1 MLVISTGL
9 VSPRIEPYSF
19 FSPNIVERLEPALP
33 ALVRVFL
40 LSLNGEL
47 AGSVGLQGSAHS
59 SAHSHSLGTVQAVA
73 QGRFS
78 ATLEARWLLLI
89 LEIASRDSFQSA
101 VSAVD

>member
-1 MLVISTGL
+1 MLAISIGL

-47 AGSVGLQGSAHS
+47 AGSVGLQGPAHGSA
-59 SAHSHSLGTVQAVA
+59 HSLGTVQAVA
-73 QGRFS
+73 QGPFS

-89 LEIASRDSFQSA
+89 LETASRDSFQSA